1 MGKTGA
7 VWFNIAQVAGLLLGM
22 VFRFTTYKR
31 FVFLSPERAAARSV
45 AEGSVAEI
53 DEDDTDQPATSRT
66 RVSS

>member
-1 MGKTGA
+1 
-7 VWFNIAQVAGLLLGM
+7 M

-53 DEDDTDQPATSRT
+53 DDEDSAQPEDPAQPKDPAQPATSRT

>member
-1 MGKTGA
+1 
-7 VWFNIAQVAGLLLGM
+7 

>member
-1 MGKTGA
+1 
-7 VWFNIAQVAGLLLGM
+7 M

-45 AEGSVAEI
+45 AEGSVAELN
-53 DEDDTDQPATSRT
+53 EDPAQPATSRT